1 MVAGDVGGGCHSS
14 ELPPVSTSLGWH
26 MFAVSPARLISP
38 ALAAVLFASVSHLT
52 HQIKE
57 EMEKR

>member
-1 MVAGDVGGGCHSS
+1 MVTGDVGGGCHSS
-14 ELPPVSTSLGWH
+14 ELPPVSTSLGH

-57 EMEKR
+57 EMEKG